1 MTKVTL
7 IKYLHHIRQSN
18 HIFIG
23 LFRCIKQ
30 MCNVD
35 VLPNKY

>member
-1 MTKVTL
+1 MTKVTR

-30 MCNVD
+30 MYNVG
-35 VLPNKY
+35 VPLNK